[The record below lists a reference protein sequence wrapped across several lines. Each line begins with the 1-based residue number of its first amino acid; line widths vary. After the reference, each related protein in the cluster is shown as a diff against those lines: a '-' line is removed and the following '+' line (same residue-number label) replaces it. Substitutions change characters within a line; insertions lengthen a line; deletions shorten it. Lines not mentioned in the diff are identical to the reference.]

1 MAIHFYR
8 RNVDYLEAGH
18 FSSMLSPIY
27 IHIYNSVDIYHKYFF
42 YVQKHEDELFL
53 FLETD
58 AVNIVKK
65 LVVCHLQVTRILQ
78 IIHMHQIS
86 HGNIHIILHGFFSIT
101 PLST

>member
-1 MAIHFYR
+1 
-8 RNVDYLEAGH
+8 
-18 FSSMLSPIY
+18 MLSPIY
-27 IHIYNSVDIYHKYFF
+27 ICNVYNSLVIYHNYFL

-65 LVVCHLQVTRILQ
+65 LEVCHLQVTRIHQ

-86 HGNIHIILHGFFSIT
+86 HGNIYI
-101 PLST
+101 